1 MKFKLTVFDYF
12 MIFLWIV
19 VPVYYGFMNK
29 QQTLYYI
36 KLMLGIASMT
46 IIVLILK
53 ACKVK
58 NG

>member
-29 QQTLYYI
+29 PQTLYYI